1 MTRNERNP
9 LHNGDRSGDRSDD
22 RFGGTSRERTRSA
35 SVKKGGQVRIIGGR
49 WKSRR
54 LRLAA
59 TAGLRPSPDA
69 VRETLFNWLPHR
81 LCDKSCLDLFAGSGA
96 FGFEAASRGAAA
108 VTMVES
114 DPKAVN
120 LLRANRDALQ
130 AENQVAIFAGTAE
143 AFLQQRGGD
152 DGGDDDSGA
161 YRFDL
166 VFLDPPFDDDNRR
179 IKATCENLR
188 ARGLLNPDALVYI
201 ESPRADCPLPIP
213 PEWHIIRQKR
223 RGMVQSTLVQI

>member
-35 SVKKGGQVRIIGGR
+35 SMKKGGQVRIIGGR

-96 FGFEAASRGAAA
+96 FGFEAASRGASA

-114 DPKAVN
+114 NPKAVG
-120 LLRANRDALQ
+120 LLRVNRDALR

-143 AFLQQRGGD
+143 AFLQRHDGGD
-152 DGGDDDSGA
+152 DGGGA
-161 YRFDL
+161 YRFDI
-166 VFLDPPFDDDNRR
+166 VFLDPPFDDDNRL
-179 IKATCENLR
+179 IGATCENLR

-201 ESPRADCPLPIP
+201 ESPRTDCPLPIP
-213 PEWHIIRQKR
+213 SEWHIIRQKR

>member
-9 LHNGDRSGDRSDD
+9 LHNGDC
-22 RFGGTSRERTRSA
+22 FGGRARSA
-35 SVKKGGQVRIIGGR
+35 SMKKGGQVRIIGGR

-54 LRLAA
+54 LRFAA

-96 FGFEAASRGAAA
+96 FGFEAASRGASA

-114 DPKAVN
+114 DPKAVG
-120 LLRANRDALQ
+120 LLRANRDALR

-152 DGGDDDSGA
+152 DGGGDGGGA

-166 VFLDPPFDDDNRR
+166 VFLDPPFDDDNRL
-179 IKATCENLR
+179 IGATCENLR
-188 ARGLLNPDALVYI
+188 ARGFLNPSALVYI
-201 ESPRADCPLPIP
+201 ESPRADYPLPIP
-213 PEWHIIRQKR
+213 SEWHIIRQKR

>member
-1 MTRNERNP
+1 M
-9 LHNGDRSGDRSDD
+9 
-22 RFGGTSRERTRSA
+22 
-35 SVKKGGQVRIIGGR
+35 
-49 WKSRR
+49 
-54 LRLAA
+54 RLAA

-96 FGFEAASRGAAA
+96 FGFEAASRGAVA

-114 DPKAVN
+114 DPKAVG
-120 LLRANRDALQ
+120 LLRVNRDALR

-143 AFLQQRGGD
+143 AFLQQHGGG
-152 DGGDDDSGA
+152 DGGDA

-188 ARGLLNPDALVYI
+188 ARGFLNPDALVYI

-213 PEWHIIRQKR
+213 SEWHIIRQKR